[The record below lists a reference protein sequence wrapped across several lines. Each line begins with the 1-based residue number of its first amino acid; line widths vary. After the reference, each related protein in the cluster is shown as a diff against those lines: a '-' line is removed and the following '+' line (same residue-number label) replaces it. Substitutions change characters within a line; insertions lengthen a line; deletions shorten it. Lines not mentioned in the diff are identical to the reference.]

1 MAIRS
6 SHTVAF
12 NESLDSASDRCQLRE
27 DLVARWLA
35 RLRQFYCGLHG
46 HDRLLQFGAERMFL
60 QCVSCGHESPGWELT
75 EAPPKMVLRGDARRH
90 ALNRPH
96 LARPAAVVG
105 AQAERRIA

>member
-12 NESLDSASDRCQLRE
+12 NESLDSTSDGYQVRE
-27 DLVARWLA
+27 DLVARSWA

-46 HDRLLQFGAERMFL
+46 HDHLLQFAAERMFL

-75 EAPPKMVLRGDARRH
+75 EAPPKRVLRGDARRH

-96 LARPAAVVG
+96 LVG
-105 AQAERRIA
+105 AERRIA